1 LNACDRHVACLE
13 EEISVDLVKRLPS
26 VRIEQSHGCTEEI
39 VLLAPGGDA
48 AVSTVSQISEMA

>member
-1 LNACDRHVACLE
+1 M
-13 EEISVDLVKRLPS
+13 
-26 VRIEQSHGCTEEI
+26 RIEQSHGCTEEM